1 MIVSDVDGD
10 PSRAFKDHEP
20 FSQSLQDRTPEY
32 LNTEY
37 SNTLMIRSYLK
48 TALRTLWK
56 HRGFTAI
63 NVVGLAVSLA
73 VALLVLLFV
82 RQQWRMDRFHAESE
96 QIHRVTTFDEDGT
109 PHYATSPR
117 PLAAALRASAAGL
130 DAVAPVD
137 RDGATFLVH
146 KQKSVNVEA
155 IGTDQAFWTV
165 FNGFPF
171 RAGTKETALS
181 RPRTAVLSLETARDL
196 FGTDRPV
203 GKTFRHEGQTE
214 YTVVGVVAPPEGPS
228 HVTADVYLSTAGDET
243 ATSDPDA
250 WEEIY
255 SRYTYVRLGED
266 TAPAALQTTA
276 TKLFEDR
283 ARSDVTGEIEL
294 VVQSL
299 GDMRFS
305 SALSNEDAGMLQLPG
320 WIFWLM
326 GGLAVVALLAAGFNY
341 VNLSVARSL
350 RRAQEVGVR
359 KTMGAQRTQL
369 VAQFLGEAVLTAL
382 FATIG
387 GVALLSGLVPLFND
401 LYLFTLLDLPPLE
414 LRALLQPGVVG
425 LVVGIG
431 VLVGL
436 LSGAYPAFVL
446 ATYRPAQ
453 VFSHQGD
460 TSMGGGSPWLRRALI
475 TTQVAFTL
483 ILIIT
488 ATTMLRQA
496 RSMATADHQLRTDRL
511 VSVQL
516 QDVSY
521 ERFRAVAKERPN
533 VEAVS
538 AINNLMLGPSNYISH
553 PVRSDRVEAPIGPVA
568 YAVDTTYVQ
577 DMALPLRASLAN
589 WEERFAT
596 GDPVLLNRAAVRAL
610 GFDSPREILGTDVT
624 QGEPSKSTRSRTVV
638 GVVDNFDFTGSGDIY
653 TEVMGHTPDDP
664 VMLYADPDRY
674 NHALVR
680 ARTDDLAGLRSEL
693 ERVWTERLETVYPF
707 ESRFYDDV
715 LRMRHGP
722 LGNLASIVGGVALL
736 AILIAALGLLSL
748 AAYHVR
754 TRTKEIGV
762 RKALGA
768 SVTDVVARLSRPFA
782 VLVAGA
788 ALVAAPVAWTLNQ
801 WWLQLMAD
809 SVEVRIGI
817 VLLCVG
823 GLVGIALFTVATQTV
838 RAARIDPATTLRD
851 E

>member
-1 MIVSDVDGD
+1 
-10 PSRAFKDHEP
+10 
-20 FSQSLQDRTPEY
+20 
-32 LNTEY
+32 
-37 SNTLMIRSYLK
+37 MIRSYLK

-56 HRGFTAI
+56 HRGFTAV

-82 RQQWRMDRFHAESE
+82 RQQWRMDRFHADSE
-96 QIHRVTTFDEDGT
+96 QIHRVTTLDQDGT

-117 PLAAALRASAAGL
+117 PLPAALRASATGL

-137 RDGATFLVH
+137 RDGATFLVQG
-146 KQKSVNVEA
+146 QKSVNVEA
-155 IGTDQAFWTV
+155 LRTDEAFWTV
-165 FNGFPF
+165 FNGFHF
-171 RAGTKETALS
+171 RAGAKETALS
-181 RPRTAVLSLETARDL
+181 RPHTAVLSLETARQL
-196 FGTDRPV
+196 FGTDNPV
-203 GKTFRHEGQTE
+203 GKTVRHKGQTE
-214 YTVVGVVAPPEGPS
+214 YTVVGVLAPPEGPS
-228 HVTADVYLSTAGDET
+228 HVTADVYLSAAGEDAATA
-243 ATSDPDA
+243 DPDA

-255 SRYTYVRLGED
+255 SRYTYVRLGEN
-266 TAPAALQTTA
+266 TAPAALQAAVTN
-276 TKLFEDR
+276 LFENR
-283 ARSDVTGEIEL
+283 ARSDVAGEIEL

-305 SALSNEDAGMLQLPG
+305 SALGNEDAGMLQLPG

-350 RRAQEVGVR
+350 RRAREVGVR
-359 KTMGAQRTQL
+359 KTMGAQRSQL

-382 FATIG
+382 LATMG
-387 GVALLSGLVPLFND
+387 GVLLLTGILPLFND
-401 LYLFTLLDLPPLE
+401 LYMFDLLGLPPLE
-414 LRALLQPGVVG
+414 RGALLQPGVVG
-425 LVVGIG
+425 LVVGIA

-453 VFSHQGD
+453 VLSRQGD
-460 TSMGGGSPWLRRALI
+460 TSTGGGSPWLRRALI
-475 TTQVAFTL
+475 TAQVAFTL

-488 ATTMLRQA
+488 ATTMLRQT

-521 ERFRAVAKERPN
+521 ERFRAVAKELPN

-553 PVRSDRVEAPIGPVA
+553 LVRSDRVEAPIGPVA

-577 DMALPLRASLAN
+577 DMNLPLRASLPN
-589 WEERFAT
+589 WENRFAA
-596 GDPVLLNRAAVRAL
+596 GDPAILNRAAVRAL
-610 GFDSPREILGTDVT
+610 GFDGPREILGADVT
-624 QGEPSKSTRSRTVV
+624 QGDPSRSTRSRTVV

-653 TEVMGHTPDDP
+653 TGVMGHTPDDP

-674 NHALVR
+674 DHALVR
-680 ARTDDLAGLRSEL
+680 ARTDDLAGLRAEL
-693 ERVWTERLETVYPF
+693 ERIWTERLDTVYPF

-715 LRMRHGP
+715 LRMRYGP
-722 LGNLASIVGGVALL
+722 LGDLASLVGGVALL

-754 TRTKEIGV
+754 TRVKEIGV

-768 SVTDVVARLSRPFA
+768 SVPDVVARLSRPFA

-788 ALVAAPVAWTLNQ
+788 ALVAAPVAWMLNR
-801 WWLQLMAD
+801 WWLQWMAD
-809 SVEVRIGI
+809 AVAVRVEI
-817 VLLCVG
+817 VLLCVV
-823 GLVGIALFTVATQTV
+823 GLVGVALLTIATQTV
-838 RAARIDPATTLRD
+838 RAARIDPAQTLRS